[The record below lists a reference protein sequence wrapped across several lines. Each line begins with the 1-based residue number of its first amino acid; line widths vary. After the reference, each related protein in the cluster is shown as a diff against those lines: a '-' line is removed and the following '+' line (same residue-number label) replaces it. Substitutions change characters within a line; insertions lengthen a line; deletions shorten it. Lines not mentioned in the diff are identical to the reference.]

1 MATGNECRI
10 QSNSTI
16 ADLFN
21 QYFALVFTP
30 NIEMLQEDVEQQPIT
45 DPLLT
50 DLTISTSE
58 VIKILHSLDMNK
70 ATGPDKIPARIL
82 KETAEEIATSL
93 LELYNKSLWLGTL
106 PEEWKLANV
115 VPVYKKETKQRTR
128 GKLLSYFSA
137 TYSVESYGKV
147 HLQRY

>member
-93 LELYNKSLWLGTL
+93 LELYNKSL
-106 PEEWKLANV
+106 
-115 VPVYKKETKQRTR
+115 
-128 GKLLSYFSA
+128 
-137 TYSVESYGKV
+137 
-147 HLQRY
+147 